1 MQKTPHD
8 SINDALRQ
16 VVQDAGGAKAVG
28 ARMYPALP
36 VARSQ
41 QRVND
46 SLNSEHAQHFNE
58 LEILWLL
65 KLGRECGWPK
75 RAMLF
80 IATDCAYSAPEP
92 VETPDEREQ
101 LQRDF
106 IAAAAQLKQMSVR
119 LEAITA
125 RATLQAVR

>member
-1 MQKTPHD
+1 MHE
-8 SINDALRQ
+8 SIHDALRK
-16 VVQDAGGAKAVG
+16 VVEASGGSKAVG

-46 SLNSEHAQHFNE
+46 SLNPEHQQHFNE

-65 KLGRECGWPK
+65 KLGREVGCHD
-75 RAMLF
+75 AMLY
-80 IATDCAYSAPEP
+80 IASACSYSAPDP
-92 VETPDEREQ
+92 VETQDEREQ

-106 IAAAAQLKQMSVR
+106 IAAAAQLKQMGQR
-119 LEAITA
+119 IEALTA
-125 RATLQAVR
+125 RANLQAVR